1 MLLPAKRSR
10 ETVVLSDDSLL
21 LPLRPN
27 IYPAELAVSAA
38 LSLREKWLFWATNMP
53 YFIAAVLTLLSSSV
67 PASALHDPGALAMEA
82 CASTTVH
89 GVILLVLACISTY
102 WHGAQ
107 CQLMAWLYCRD
118 EVTGT
123 ARLHAPRWLR
133 RLLVADVSCSLLTV
147 LVGGGCFGIVH
158 TVLWILPAAALFI
171 GARYYKQSGQMRAY
185 VIGHGL
191 WHIASALAISQ
202 ILFNTSIPLTS
213 WATPCARKTVSV

>member
-1 MLLPAKRSR
+1 M
-10 ETVVLSDDSLL
+10 LSDDSLL

-133 RLLVADVSCSLLTV
+133 RLLVADVSCSLLTF
-147 LVGGGCFGIVH
+147 LVGGGCGY
-158 TVLWILPAAALFI
+158 
-171 GARYYKQSGQMRAY
+171 GAVDS
-185 VIGHGL
+185 
-191 WHIASALAISQ
+191 
-202 ILFNTSIPLTS
+202 
-213 WATPCARKTVSV
+213 PCSRSLHRG